1 MQSSQADQFWVIK
14 LEEIRDTSSGDWHM
28 VDVQLVVMTL
38 SYDFFIISVKRLFI
52 HFIIRFTFP
61 LSLLLTFP
69 GLKRKRPENKNAF
82 LKEMKDGC
90 DLTDSLL
97 SIGICVRGTGC
108 LDHRQS
114 QVDCVFF
121 KVISADSHSVVA
133 MPCKA

>member
-1 MQSSQADQFWVIK
+1 
-14 LEEIRDTSSGDWHM
+14 M

-82 LKEMKDGC
+82 LKEMKDGY

-97 SIGICVRGTGC
+97 SIGI
-108 LDHRQS
+108 
-114 QVDCVFF
+114 
-121 KVISADSHSVVA
+121 
-133 MPCKA
+133 